1 MKRLA
6 FIVLLCVLAACSKS
20 DEATIIQIT
29 ATAEPATQSR
39 AQIIPGDAGKMQ
51 IIWSAGDQFALY
63 VNPDNIPFTLLS
75 GASSPVA
82 TFSGEHPVGT
92 ACDDGGWAALYPYQ
106 TGSRAKI
113 SMSSDFV
120 DTFGCE
126 LPAYQRATDNSF
138 DRNSF
143 LMLAHSATLGDFS
156 FKPLVAL
163 LKVTPQFGCKQI
175 ILSARQSDPN
185 YARIAGCAG
194 FIWNGGDPLLEA
206 GPTFN
211 YGFNSSSIVLSGNIT
226 AGNDYYICVLP
237 MTIPDG
243 FDLIFLAE
251 DGTQYVRGFASSFTP
266 ARGKIYDMG
275 SFSTDGT
282 PWTQVKP
289 APDANGHP
297 YVDLGLVIDG
307 QKVYFADR
315 NVGADAA
322 DATGDYYYWGSTKP
336 YPSTTYY
343 DPYRT
348 AVDIGGDATYDV
360 AAKDWG
366 GAWRMPAQNH
376 LLFVGYETPCVDWID
391 VTWDTTH
398 AIAGYTLTSRVPG
411 YEGVSLFL
419 PAAGYLDGGSPV
431 SVGESGKYWYSN
443 YYYGNSFGSRTY
455 KFNYLNLNSFEK
467 THTYFGQGGYNH
479 YFSIRPVMVQ

>member
-1 MKRLA
+1 MKRLPLL
-6 FIVLLCVLAACSKS
+6 VLLSVLVSACSKS
-20 DEATIIQIT
+20 DEATRIQIT

-39 AQIIPGDAGKMQ
+39 AQIIPGDEGKMQ

-82 TFSGEHPVGT
+82 TFSGEHPVGM

-113 SMSSDFV
+113 SMSPDYV

-126 LPAYQRATDNSF
+126 LPAYQRVTDNSF

-185 YARIAGCAG
+185 YARIAG
-194 FIWNGGDPLLEA
+194 
-206 GPTFN
+206 
-211 YGFNSSSIVLSGNIT
+211 S
-226 AGNDYYICVLP
+226 
-237 MTIPDG
+237 
-243 FDLIFLAE
+243 
-251 DGTQYVRGFASSFTP
+251 
-266 ARGKIYDMG
+266 
-275 SFSTDGT
+275 
-282 PWTQVKP
+282 
-289 APDANGHP
+289 
-297 YVDLGLVIDG
+297 
-307 QKVYFADR
+307 
-315 NVGADAA
+315 
-322 DATGDYYYWGSTKP
+322 
-336 YPSTTYY
+336 
-343 DPYRT
+343 
-348 AVDIGGDATYDV
+348 
-360 AAKDWG
+360 
-366 GAWRMPAQNH
+366 
-376 LLFVGYETPCVDWID
+376 
-391 VTWDTTH
+391 
-398 AIAGYTLTSRVPG
+398 
-411 YEGVSLFL
+411 
-419 PAAGYLDGGSPV
+419 AGYLDGGSPV

-443 YYYGNSFGSRTY
+443 YYYSNSFGSRTY